1 MHCITTH
8 DTSSVL
14 RDILYHYYIIVVGRS
29 GPWREEGKIES
40 CQNQFCGTLCTHVTN
55 ENLQLVDK
63 PTRTALTVQSLM
75 HSGYICNI
83 Y

>member
-1 MHCITTH
+1 MRRGREVVSSEVINQSCQQAKFVHCIATH

-40 CQNQFCGTLCTHVTN
+40 CQNQFYGTLLSC
-55 ENLQLVDK
+55 DK
-63 PTRTALTVQSLM
+63 
-75 HSGYICNI
+75 
-83 Y
+83 